1 MEKECLTNEYIK
13 KHKISCCGCHA
24 CFNICP
30 VGAIQMQS
38 DKEGFLYPM
47 IDEEKCVKCG
57 KCASVCQMIN
67 LEKSDSGKIREAYAY
82 INPDLEERLSS
93 SSGGIFIQLA
103 KYVIAK
109 GGYVFGA
116 AFSDDMNVCHMQAAD
131 VTGCRMFMGSKY
143 VQSAIGKTFQE
154 AQVALKAGKLVLF
167 TGTPCQIHGLKL
179 FLKEDY
185 DNLFAVSI
193 VCHGVN
199 SPLVFRKYIREL
211 EQRKGSTI
219 KNVRFRDKRN
229 GWSEPFCVE
238 YKFENGKSFLCS
250 SDKDTYMKGFWAH
263 LYLRPSCHYCINK
276 EGNSF
281 SDLMIGDYWGIDELD
296 PDLNDGKGT
305 SIVLIYTAKGKAFF
319 QKATNIENPRL
330 ISIEGAIQHNSPII
344 NSVEKNKNR
353 ELFFEALEKN
363 DTSVRRLI
371 LKFRH
376 TPSRWVRFRDEIRN
390 WFHEI

>member
-30 VGAIQMQS
+30 VGAIQMQP

-67 LEKSDSGKIREAYAY
+67 LEKSASGKIREAYAY
-82 INPDLEERLSS
+82 INPDLGERLSS

-103 KYVIAK
+103 KYVISK

-116 AFSDDMNVCHMQAAD
+116 AFSDDMNVRHMQTAD
-131 VTGCRMFMGSKY
+131 MTGCRMLMGSKY
-143 VQSAIGKTFQE
+143 VQSAIGKTFKE
-154 AQVALKAGKLVLF
+154 AQEALKAGKLVLF

-179 FLKEDY
+179 FLKKDY

-193 VCHGVN
+193 VCYGVP
-199 SPLVFRKYIREL
+199 SPLIFQKCLTEL
-211 EQRKGSTI
+211 EKEKKTMVKSI
-219 KNVRFRDKRN
+219 RFRNKKK
-229 GWSEPFCVE
+229 E
-238 YKFENGKSFLCS
+238 YRGSYIEYRFENGKVFSCPL
-250 SDKDTYMKGFWAH
+250 DKDTYIKGFFSN
-263 LYLRPSCHYCINK
+263 LYLRPSCHYCINR

-296 PDLNDGKGT
+296 PDLDDGKGA
-305 SIVLIYTAKGKAFF
+305 SVVLVYTDKGEDFFKKATEAKGAK
-319 QKATNIENPRL
+319 KVD
-330 ISIEGAIQHNSPII
+330 GKGVIQHNPRII

-353 ELFFEALEKN
+353 ELFFESLEKN
-363 DTSVRRLI
+363 NTSVRNLI

-376 TPSRWVRFRDEIRN
+376 TPSRWVRFRDGIRN